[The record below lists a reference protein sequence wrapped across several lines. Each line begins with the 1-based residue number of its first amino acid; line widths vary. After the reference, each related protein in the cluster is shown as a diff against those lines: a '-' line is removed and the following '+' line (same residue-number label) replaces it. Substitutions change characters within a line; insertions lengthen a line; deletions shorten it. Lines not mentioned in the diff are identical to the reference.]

1 MQKPFYGMEKPILV
15 ENILIH
21 SVPSS
26 PCLNCRG
33 VPATHRY
40 NPNHPTL
47 QSQITYSSVSLFMQH
62 LPESSSSSQGFNLK
76 GWAVSAR
83 KWGSLSVFLDC
94 LFKLVIFFYTFT
106 KALGQRFDIFSSHWP
121 RFAVSIN
128 YCCPSKGISASGILL
143 STSSHVSLWIHCNS
157 CHCLGCI
164 PHSSVYFLS
173 F

>member
-33 VPATHRY
+33 VPATHRCS
-40 NPNHPTL
+40 PNLPAL
-47 QSQITYSSVSLFMQH
+47 QSQITYSSVSLFRRH
-62 LPESSSSSQGFNLK
+62 LPESSSSSQGINLK
-76 GWAVSAR
+76 RWTVSAMR
-83 KWGSLSVFLDC
+83 QPLSFLG
-94 LFKLVIFFYTFT
+94 LPIYFKFKIFFYTFT

-128 YCCPSKGISASGILL
+128 YCCPSKGISASVILL

-157 CHCLGCI
+157 C
-164 PHSSVYFLS
+164 
-173 F
+173 